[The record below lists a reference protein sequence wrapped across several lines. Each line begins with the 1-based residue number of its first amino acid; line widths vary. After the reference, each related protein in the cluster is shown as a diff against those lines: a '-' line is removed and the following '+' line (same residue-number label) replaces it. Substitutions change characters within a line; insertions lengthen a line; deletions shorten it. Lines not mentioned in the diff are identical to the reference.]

1 MSVNFEINLKNRLY
15 IKWALSEHFSD
26 FFGETQH
33 FSGKNGALRWSI
45 LVAKQKHNVQK
56 PISRRRYACRP
67 NHVTGAQG
75 FFLQLFSMTHPFL
88 PFLILEGDYKKQN
101 F

>member
-1 MSVNFEINLKNRLY
+1 MWLNVILAKINLRHARL
-15 IKWALSEHFSD
+15 A
-26 FFGETQH
+26 
-33 FSGKNGALRWSI
+33 
-45 LVAKQKHNVQK
+45 V
-56 PISRRRYACRP
+56 SRKRYASRP

-75 FFLQLFSMTHPFL
+75 FFLQLFSMTHLFL